1 MPLPS
6 PPTRK
11 PNNAANRLAD
21 AKADND
27 LLIKGILCVVI
38 GAAVLL
44 APHFLSNPGTR
55 DTLAQ
60 AAPVGWFATVLG
72 CAFVG
77 LYLRRRAVASK
88 RP

>member
-1 MPLPS
+1 MPPS
-6 PPTRK
+6 PEIQRK
-11 PNNAANRLAD
+11 ARD
-21 AKADND
+21 KADNE
-27 LLIKGILCVVI
+27 LLFKGILCVVI

-88 RP
+88 KDY